1 MEHFKQTIAAGLA
14 PFLPGMEAE
23 EIREMLETPSDEA
36 KGDVS
41 LPCFK
46 LSKKLRKAPAAISDE
61 LKASVEGMEAKPV
74 IVDRVASVSGYLNF
88 YLKPEEIFRQVM
100 TAILEKGDCFG
111 SQTLGKGKTVVIDYS
126 SPNIAK
132 PFHVGHLR
140 STVIGNALYRIFSFL
155 GYRAVGVNH
164 LGDWGTQFGKLIT
177 AYLRWGED
185 AKLAEGAIDEL
196 LKLYVRFHEEAEKDP
211 DLNDEARAWFVKME
225 HGDPEALKLWG
236 EFVDVSMAEFNK
248 IYELLSVRFD
258 YVTGESFFND
268 RIEPAVRVLREKGL
282 LEEDQ
287 GAWLVRL
294 DDYGMAPALM
304 LKQDGSSLYHT
315 RDVAAAIYRKE
326 TFRFDKAVYVTDY
339 SQSLHFRQ
347 WFKVVELMGYDWAN
361 DLVHVPFGRVS
372 LEGASLS
379 TRKGNVVKLE
389 DLLNQAIQK
398 IENIIDEKNPELE
411 NKREVAKQVGV
422 GAVIFNDL
430 SGNRIKDIDFSW
442 DDALSFEGE
451 TGPYVQYT
459 HARACSLLAKGAD
472 EFKYEVNRERDE
484 WELFIPEA
492 SGEEAE
498 FKLVKQLSRFGDIVA
513 QAAVKLEPS
522 LIARYLVDTAQAFNR
537 FYHHCP
543 ILKAEA
549 DDLRVFRLALTRC
562 AQITLQNGL
571 GLIGL
576 SAPERI

>member
-1 MEHFKQTIAAGLA
+1 MEHFKKTIAAALA
-14 PFLPGMEAE
+14 PLLPGIGEA
-23 EIREMLETPSDEA
+23 EIREMLETPPDDA
-36 KGDVS
+36 MGDLS

-46 LSKKLRKAPAAISDE
+46 LSKRLKKSPAAISDE
-61 LKASVEGMEAKPV
+61 LETGLKGTEKGTEIIARTG
-74 IVDRVASVSGYLNF
+74 SVSGYLNF
-88 YLKPEEIFRQVM
+88 YLKPEEICRQVM
-100 TAILEKGDCFG
+100 AAILEKGERYG
-111 SQTLGKGKTVVIDYS
+111 SQALGEGKTVVIDFS

-155 GYRAVGVNH
+155 GYRSVGINH

-177 AYLRWGED
+177 AYLRWGDEG
-185 AKLAEGAIDEL
+185 KLAEGAIDEL
-196 LKLYVRFHEEAEKDP
+196 LNLYVRFHEEAEQDP
-211 DLNDEARAWFVKME
+211 GLKDEARAWFAKME
-225 HGDPEALKLWG
+225 QGDPEALKLWR
-236 EFVDVSMAEFNK
+236 EFVDLSMAEFDK
-248 IYELLSVRFD
+248 IYDLLGVRFD
-258 YVTGESFFND
+258 YVTGESFYND
-268 RIEPAVRVLREKGL
+268 RIEPVVRTLREKEL
-282 LEEDQ
+282 LVEDQ

-294 DDYGMAPALM
+294 DEYDMAPALM

-326 TFRFDKAVYVTDY
+326 TYRFDKAVYVTDY

-347 WFKVVELMGYDWAN
+347 WFKVVELMGYAWAN
-361 DLVHVPFGRVS
+361 ELVHVPFGRVS

-398 IENIIDEKNPELE
+398 IEAIIDEKNPELE

-442 DDALSFEGE
+442 EDALSFEGE

-459 HARACSLLAKGAD
+459 NARACSLLAKGDDAFRKEAD
-472 EFKYEVNRERDE
+472 EEKMEREFHP
-484 WELFIPEA
+484 ELC
-492 SGEEAE
+492 GEDAE
-498 FKLVKQLSRFGDIVA
+498 FKLVKQLSRFEEVVV
-513 QAAVKLEPS
+513 QAAAKLEPS

-543 ILKAEA
+543 ILAA
-549 DDLRVFRLALTRC
+549 DTQDLRVFRLALTRC
-562 AQITLQNGL
+562 TQITLQNGL
-571 GLIGL
+571 KLIGL
-576 SAPERI
+576 AAPERI